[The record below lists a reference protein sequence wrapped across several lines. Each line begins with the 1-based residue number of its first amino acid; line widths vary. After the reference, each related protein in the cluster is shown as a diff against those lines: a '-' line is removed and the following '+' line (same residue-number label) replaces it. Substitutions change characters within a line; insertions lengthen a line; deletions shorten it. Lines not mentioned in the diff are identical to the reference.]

1 MTDHDTS
8 YKFLFAHAEMVRDL
22 LLGFMEGSW
31 VRELD
36 FVSLEKVSDGYVS
49 DDLRARHNDA
59 LWRVRWKR
67 EWLYI
72 YLMLE
77 FQSKEDRYMPVRI
90 QTYLGLLYQDLIR
103 RGELEVDGRLPAV
116 LPIVLYNGRRRWRAA
131 TDLNDLIQESPE
143 ALHPYLPRQ
152 RFFLVDQGLYA
163 DKGNLRERNLVAAVF
178 ALENGAT
185 SRDMLRVIARL
196 VDWLKDPEQ
205 QYLEQ
210 GILEWLRRRGPSL
223 DSQVPWQAVH
233 NLREAHSMLEDRVR
247 EWKAQFWR
255 EGLEAGMKKGRRQGL
270 QKGRQEGRQE
280 GSTTEARNILLRQLR
295 RRFGEVPAEI
305 ETRLN
310 GASREQLEDWI
321 DRVYEVETVAA
332 VFD

>member
-22 LLGFMEGSW
+22 LLGFMEGGW
-31 VRELD
+31 VRNLD
-36 FVSLEKVSDGYVS
+36 LASLEKVSDGYVS

-59 LWRVRWKR
+59 LWRIRWKR
-67 EWLYI
+67 EWVYL

-77 FQSKEDRYMPVRI
+77 FQSKVDHYMPLRI
-90 QTYLGLLYQDLIR
+90 LTYTGLLYQDLLR
-103 RGELEVDGRLPAV
+103 SEALEETGRLPPV
-116 LPIVLYNGRRRWRAA
+116 LPIVLYNGRKPWRAS
-131 TDLNDLIQESPE
+131 TDLSDLIQQVPE
-143 ALHPYLPRQ
+143 ALKPYQVRQ
-152 RFFLVDQGLYA
+152 KFLLLDLGIQVGEGA
-163 DKGNLRERNLVAAVF
+163 LRERNLVAAVF
-178 ALENGAT
+178 AIET
-185 SRDMLRVIARL
+185 SETWRDMLRASLCL
-196 VDWLKDPEQ
+196 VNWLEGAGQAHLQ
-205 QYLEQ
+205 Q
-210 GILEWLRRRGPSL
+210 GVLEWLRRRGPRL
-223 DSQVPWQAVH
+223 DSQVPWQEIH

-247 EWKAQFWR
+247 VWKAQFRR
-255 EGLEAGMKKGRRQGL
+255 EGLLAGREQ
-270 QKGRQEGRQE
+270 

-310 GASREQLEDWI
+310 SASREQLEDWI